1 MEKEKKALLIRYLI
15 CFCVASGI
23 VLAVFAIKGFFTDN
37 AKTNMQILHDAFF
50 TAGILFVLFSG
61 MLFLSSEGAFLGV
74 GYVLGRAVKAVFLPF
89 GRKDHE
95 TYAQYRER
103 KLGTKKSSGGGA
115 IFFTGLLFVIVSIIF
130 LIIWYQ
136 L

>member
-1 MEKEKKALLIRYLI
+1 
-15 CFCVASGI
+15 VG
-23 VLAVFAIKGFFTDN
+23 VFAIKGFFTAN
-37 AKTNMQILHDAFF
+37 AKANMQILIDAFF
-50 TAGILFVLFSG
+50 SAGILFVLFSG
-61 MLFLSSEGAFLGV
+61 LLFVSGEGALLGV
-74 GYVLGRAVKAVFLPF
+74 SYVFGRAIKAVFVPF

-103 KLGTKKSSGGGA
+103 KLGTKKSGIGTP
-115 IFFTGLLFVIVSIIF
+115 IFLTGLLFVVVSLIF

>member
-1 MEKEKKALLIRYLI
+1 
-15 CFCVASGI
+15 
-23 VLAVFAIKGFFTDN
+23 
-37 AKTNMQILHDAFF
+37 MQILHDAFF

-115 IFFTGLLFVIVSIIF
+115 IFLTGLLFVIVSIIF

-136 L
+136 M

>member
-23 VLAVFAIKGFFTDN
+23 VLAVFCINGFFTDN
-37 AKTNMQILHDAFF
+37 AKTNMKILSDAFF
-50 TAGILFVLFSG
+50 TAGGLFVLFSG

>member
-1 MEKEKKALLIRYLI
+1 
-15 CFCVASGI
+15 
-23 VLAVFAIKGFFTDN
+23 
-37 AKTNMQILHDAFF
+37 MQILIDAFF
-50 TAGILFVLFSG
+50 SAGILFVLFSG
-61 MLFLSSEGAFLGV
+61 LLFVSGEGALLGV
-74 GYVLGRAVKAVFLPF
+74 SYVFGRAIKAVFVPF

-103 KLGTKKSSGGGA
+103 KLGTKKSGIGTP
-115 IFFTGLLFVIVSIIF
+115 IFLTGLLFVVVSLIF